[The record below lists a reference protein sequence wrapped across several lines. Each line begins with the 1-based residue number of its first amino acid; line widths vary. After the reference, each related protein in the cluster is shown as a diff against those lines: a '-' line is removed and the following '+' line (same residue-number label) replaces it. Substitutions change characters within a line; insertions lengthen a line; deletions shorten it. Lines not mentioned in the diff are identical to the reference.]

1 MSQDILRTDYAAV
14 HRAWCR
20 FRKAKRPSPGI
31 DAFAYSL
38 EANIAQLVFEIQ
50 SRSYRHAGYQA
61 VILHEKKRRDLA
73 VATVRDRVVHRLLY
87 DYLLER
93 FDPSFDPDVWS
104 CRANKGL
111 HKCLTRTQTLL
122 QRYKTSYAWR
132 ADITKFFD
140 SVSCDRLMDCL
151 NRKIGY
157 DQTALW
163 LCQQVIDSY
172 SVLPKHGIPI
182 GNLTSQIFSNIYL
195 NEFDRFIRHSL
206 KPQAYIRYGDDFLL
220 FCPNQRLAHTLR
232 DEAASYL
239 KSSLHLSLNPKN
251 DVVVAGKYGL
261 KFLGHAITKN
271 FAVVDR
277 HTTKDIMTK
286 VNTRNISSYQ
296 ALPLVKSAQA
306 RLAWIL
312 LEEAPENTFDN
323 I

>member
-1 MSQDILRTDYAAV
+1 MEQTTLHTDYRAV
-14 HRAWCR
+14 YGAWCR
-20 FRKAKRPSPGI
+20 FRKGKQPSPGI

-38 EANIAQLVFEIQ
+38 EANIAQLTLDIQ
-50 SRSYRHAGYQA
+50 RRTYRHAGYQA

-93 FDPSFDPDVWS
+93 FDSGFDPDVWS
-104 CRANKGL
+104 CRINRGL
-111 HKCLTRTQTLL
+111 HKCLTRTQALL
-122 QRYKTSYAWR
+122 QRYQASYVWR

-140 SVSCDRLMDCL
+140 SVDHRRLMDCL
-151 NRKIGY
+151 DRKIGY
-157 DQTALW
+157 DPIALR
-163 LCQQVIDSY
+163 LCQQVTDSY

-232 DEAASYL
+232 DTSASYL
-239 KSSLHLSLNPKN
+239 QSDLHLSLNPKN
-251 DVVVAGKYGL
+251 DVIVAAKYGL
-261 KFLGHAITKN
+261 KFLGHAITEN

-286 VNTRNISSYQ
+286 VTTRNISSYQ
-296 ALPLVKSAQA
+296 ALPLIKSAQA
-306 RLAWIL
+306 RLPWIL
-312 LEEAPENTFDN
+312 LEEDPKTMFDN